1 LEQIH
6 HVVFVVDAWRVQAG
20 IDFSP
25 LCLSS
30 SPLNKAS
37 KHTFCDSQ

>member
-1 LEQIH
+1 VTLLPNSKVDLEQIH

-25 LCLSS
+25 LCLSFV
-30 SPLNKAS
+30 A
-37 KHTFCDSQ
+37 T